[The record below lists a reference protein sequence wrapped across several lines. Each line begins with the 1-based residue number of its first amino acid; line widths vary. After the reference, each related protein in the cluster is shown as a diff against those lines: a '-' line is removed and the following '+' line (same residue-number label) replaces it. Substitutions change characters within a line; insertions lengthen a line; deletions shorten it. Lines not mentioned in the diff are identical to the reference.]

1 MSIGLPSIAY
11 ANSADAP
18 YIPSS
23 KERGFTAL
31 DDKTSKEK
39 AGNIPCL
46 ENLRNFRYKKIKMMH
61 SLLSLLKMLGRNSFE
76 QNLFKNLLVCFSD
89 FGRNIVCHKLVP
101 NGIKPFCS

>member
-31 DDKTSKEK
+31 DDKFLDSSIIAYWNIGREK
-39 AGNIPCL
+39 RQRKRTDFFDDP
-46 ENLRNFRYKKIKMMH
+46 
-61 SLLSLLKMLGRNSFE
+61 SF
-76 QNLFKNLLVCFSD
+76 KD
-89 FGRNIVCHKLVP
+89 FE
-101 NGIKPFCS
+101 

>member
-31 DDKTSKEK
+31 VNNCSILIMAK
-39 AGNIPCL
+39 AVFHTKNNRPALFQAG
-46 ENLRNFRYKKIKMMH
+46 RYSVKSPG
-61 SLLSLLKMLGRNSFE
+61 SLLYVHFPECTDDAVLPCR
-76 QNLFKNLLVCFSD
+76 
-89 FGRNIVCHKLVP
+89 P
-101 NGIKPFCS
+101 